1 MSKSKWETGQTFTA
15 VKVEIDP
22 TMKVV
27 KVDKEK
33 LKVLGV
39 SRHYICLG
47 DEYFTTLAISKTFE
61 FSHDKPEKVR
71 IVEYTSDF
79 DIKYFGKFRITLY
92 SQMSEKRIENKINR
106 EFNNWLNE
114 KMAAYG
120 NAKKINIKL

>member
-1 MSKSKWETGQTFTA
+1 VSELKWKTGQSFTA

-22 TMKVV
+22 TMKVI
-27 KVDKEK
+27 KVEKEE

-47 DEYFTTLAISKTFE
+47 DDYFTTLAISKTFE
-61 FSHDKPEKVR
+61 FAHDKPEKVR
-71 IVEYTSDF
+71 IVESTSDF
-79 DIKYFGKFRITLY
+79 DVKYFGKFRITLY

>member
-1 MSKSKWETGQTFTA
+1 MSELKWKTGQEFTA

-27 KVDKEK
+27 KVEKEK

-61 FSHDKPEKVR
+61 FAHDKPEKVR
-71 IVEYTSDF
+71 IVESTSDF

-106 EFNNWLNE
+106 EFNKCLSE
-114 KMAAYG
+114 KVAAYG
-120 NAKKINIKL
+120 SAKKIQIKL